1 MTPTSTRQKLSGD
14 VVVVCHWHRDR
25 AGALWE
31 VELRLRPERL
41 DALAACASGPPRTG
55 WEDETGPRGKRRA
68 RGAGHAPGEVAT
80 TYPQDPLGITRS
92 NHDEDF
98 PSLDRRR
105 AL

>member
-41 DALAACASGPPRTG
+41 DALAA
-55 WEDETGPRGKRRA
+55 RA
-68 RGAGHAPGEVAT
+68 V
-80 TYPQDPLGITRS
+80 L
-92 NHDEDF
+92 
-98 PSLDRRR
+98 R
-105 AL
+105 ALAGKTRPARAANGGLEVRVTRQAK